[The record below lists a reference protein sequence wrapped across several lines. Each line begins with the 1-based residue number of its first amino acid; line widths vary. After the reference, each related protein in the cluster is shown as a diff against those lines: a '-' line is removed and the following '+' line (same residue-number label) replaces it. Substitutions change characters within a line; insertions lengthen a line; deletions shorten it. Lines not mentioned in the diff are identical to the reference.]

1 MKMRFVELAVGV
13 FVLLGVAA
21 LFYLA
26 VQVSNITDYR
36 DGDTYEV
43 TAYFSNVG
51 GLKVRAPV
59 NISGVRVGRVA
70 DIRYDPEAFE
80 AKVTLAIRSEH
91 DYLPADTQASI
102 PTAGLLGEQDVALAP
117 GGDYDPLQ
125 DGDRILF
132 TQSAVVLEN
141 LIGRFMTNMG
151 DD

>member
-26 VQVSNITDYR
+26 VQVSNITEYR

-102 PTAGLLGEQDVALAP
+102 HTAGLLGEQYVALEP
-117 GGDYDPLQ
+117 GGDYDTLQ